1 MSFRTMLK
9 SKIHRARVTECN
21 VDYEGSVT
29 IDAGLMKAADIL
41 PYERVEILDVNNSA
55 RFSTYAIEGE
65 EGSGEICLNGAAA
78 RMVSIGDIVIILTYQ
93 DISHDDASHVKPK
106 MVYVDEKNHIKATKN
121 IDAWMD
127 DLINAR

>member
-55 RFSTYAIEGE
+55 RFTTYAIEGE

-93 DISHDDASHVKPK
+93 DVAHDDASHVKPR
-106 MVYVDEKNHIKATKN
+106 MVYVDGKNRITSTKN